1 MNLSASQTKL
11 LEDYRTKLIDE
22 KQNRVA
28 AIVQEKLSVMEN
40 PMASMPLQKLRL
52 IDATSPCPTKT
63 AILSIWNAG
72 DAYATLQENT
82 FLDLQNVTANGVRGK
97 DMQLTASSFAL
108 VRPIQMS
115 PLPSHGEFARKLIP
129 IAEIDANRFQP
140 HFNEFDTL
148 GFVLKVEDTM
158 PNYPFQSVFIV
169 DALRNMLCIKF
180 WGNIQQHAYED
191 IVRVNKCLVISQL
204 EWRPHNRYNRTG
216 VTQAFVTEL
225 TTLSECPKS
234 AERSSALND
243 LREKIDR
250 MDLNVFIESCCN
262 KLGEGV
268 QVNKE
273 NSMSNISSNSTINH
287 SMMIRTGAIAS
298 SPLVHSPS
306 ILIQRI
312 DRIRSV
318 GSPPAFRS
326 SYLQKNPTP
335 NGSRKPFKTPIRAQP
350 PTDP

>member
-22 KQNRVA
+22 KQNKVA
-28 AIVQEKLSVMEN
+28 AIVHEKLSVMEN
-40 PMASMPLQKLRL
+40 PITSMPLQKLRL
-52 IDATSPCPTKT
+52 IDVTSPCPTKT

-82 FLDLQNVTANGVRGK
+82 FLELQNVTANGVRGK
-97 DMQLTASSFAL
+97 DMQLTANSFAL
-108 VRPIQMS
+108 IRPIQMPPMS
-115 PLPSHGEFARKLIP
+115 LHGVFARKLIP
-129 IAEIDANRFQP
+129 LAEIDPNRFQP
-140 HFNEFDTL
+140 NFNEFDTL
-148 GFVLKVEDTM
+148 GYVLKVEDTV
-158 PNYPFQSVFIV
+158 PNHPFQSVFIV
-169 DALRNMLCIKF
+169 DAFRNILCIKF
-180 WGNIQQHAYED
+180 WGTIQQHAYED

-204 EWRPHNRYNRTG
+204 EWRPHNRFNRTG

-225 TTLSECPKS
+225 TTFSECPKS

-243 LREKIDR
+243 LREKIDQ

-268 QVNKE
+268 QMNKE
-273 NSMSNISSNSTINH
+273 NSMSNISSNSTMNQ

-298 SPLVHSPS
+298 PAIHSPS
-306 ILIQRI
+306 VLIQRI
-312 DRIRSV
+312 DRLRSV

-326 SYLQKNPTP
+326 SYLQKNQTP
-335 NGSRKPFKTPIRAQP
+335 NGSHKPFKTPTRAQQS
-350 PTDP
+350 TNH